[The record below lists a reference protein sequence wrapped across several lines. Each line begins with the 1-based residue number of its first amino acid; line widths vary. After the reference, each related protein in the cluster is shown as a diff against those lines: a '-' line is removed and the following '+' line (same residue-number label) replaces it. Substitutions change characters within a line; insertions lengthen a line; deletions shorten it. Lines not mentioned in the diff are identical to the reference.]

1 MAERSIRIERSA
13 TTIRET
19 AVGVCPDIRSGV
31 ESRRCSGMNPYS
43 QRCLNPR
50 LKDVA
55 QLVNERNAAN
65 DEEGLRHGGDEIH

>member
-1 MAERSIRIERSA
+1 
-13 TTIRET
+13 
-19 AVGVCPDIRSGV
+19 
-31 ESRRCSGMNPYS
+31 
-43 QRCLNPR
+43 